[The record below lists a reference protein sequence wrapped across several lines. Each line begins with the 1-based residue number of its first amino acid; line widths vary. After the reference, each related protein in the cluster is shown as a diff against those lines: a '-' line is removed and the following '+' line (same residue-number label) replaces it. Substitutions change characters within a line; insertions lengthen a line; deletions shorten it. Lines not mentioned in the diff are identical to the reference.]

1 MSFARPR
8 QPERRSGVPLAPM
21 LDVLFLLLIFF
32 ATSTTFRAGE
42 QQIDVNLPVAQTGQS
57 VEPLRTEV
65 VVNIQQDGSIVVSGR
80 EVELGELRSMLVK
93 LVERFPDER
102 VIIRGDQSTN
112 YGRIVEVMDAARVAR
127 VHEVR
132 FATQRRRQ
140 NEGG

>member
-8 QPERRSGVPLAPM
+8 QPQRRAGVPLAPM

-42 QQIDVNLPVAQTGQS
+42 QQIDVDLPVAKTGQT

-65 VVNIQQDGSIVVSGR
+65 VVNIKEDGSIVVSGR
-80 EVELGELRSMLVK
+80 ALELGELRSMLVK
-93 LVERFPDER
+93 LVERFPEER
-102 VIIRGDQSTN
+102 VIIRADASARH
-112 YGRIVEVMDAARVAR
+112 GRVVEVMDAAELAQVG
-127 VHEVR
+127 EVR
-132 FATQRRRQ
+132 LATQRRRQ